1 MTVVADAVDTTPS
14 SPLTPSF
21 TPRPTFQLTRRL
33 VGVSRWPLIL
43 LTAVY
48 AINVSDQ
55 YLLPAMFPLLKEEFG
70 ISDTGLGLLS
80 GSYLLT
86 VTILTVPFGVA
97 ADRYRRTRIIA
108 WGTAAWGM
116 TMVWTGTAR
125 NYASLFA
132 SRMVLG
138 AWDPADNPTSQ
149 SLLADYYPVHQ
160 RSKVMGVYQIGQLA
174 GIFALPLAGAMAQAW
189 GWRATFFFFS
199 LPAFVVA
206 VLAWRLP
213 EPQRGEQDR
222 RHQNLAARTEAKSTF
237 ADTSVRE
244 AYREILRVRTYVA
257 ALVSSTIASLFFG
270 GIGVWTVT
278 FLIRFHDLS
287 LAEATS
293 AISLFAL
300 GGLVG
305 AVLSGYV
312 ADHLTHAGHRAAR
325 VFVAGLARLLTMPLL
340 LVAFWIE
347 NTPLMLTLFT
357 VGALCLTAAQPPLNA
372 ARADV
377 LHPSLRGRGTSLDA
391 VCQSIAGAASP
402 VIFGI
407 LADTYDLRTAFL
419 ILIPLTGVGGLVL
432 LTLGLASYGA
442 DERRVQEQV
451 RREVVEAGDDRGSD
465 DDGGAPSPAVG
476 ERGEPDGDAPVA
488 AGRDVLLEVE
498 DVDFAYGAV
507 QVLFG
512 TNLELPRGGCHAL
525 VGRNGAGK
533 TTLLDTIAGLLEPRS
548 GRIVLDGA
556 EVTGVPPEQRVK
568 LGITLMAG
576 GRSTFPSMTVHDN
589 LWLGAYPFCGD
600 DELVRGRLD
609 AVLDVFPVLRDRLGQ
624 AGGTLSGGEQQM
636 VALARALMAGPELLL
651 IDELSLGLAPV
662 VTTELLRVIRE
673 ITALGTTILMVEQ
686 SVHVALEVA
695 DHVFVMERGQVIP
708 VGRAADLGD
717 GSELGRMM
725 LEGIS

>member
-1 MTVVADAVDTTPS
+1 MTAVVDEAP
-14 SPLTPSF
+14 SPLTPTF

-55 YLLPAMFPLLKEEFG
+55 YLLPAMFPLLKQEFG

-86 VTILTVPFGVA
+86 VTILTVPFGIA

-116 TMVWTGTAR
+116 TMVWTGMAR
-125 NYASLFA
+125 NYGSLFA

-199 LPAFVVA
+199 LPAFAVA

-222 RHQNLAARTEAKSTF
+222 RHQNLEARTEAKSIF
-237 ADTSVRE
+237 ADHSVRQ
-244 AYREILRVRTYVA
+244 AYGEILRVRTYLA

-305 AVLSGYV
+305 AVLSGSV
-312 ADHLTHAGHRAAR
+312 ADFLTHAGHRAAR
-325 VFVAGLARLLTMPLL
+325 VFVAGTARLLTMPLL
-340 LVAFWIE
+340 LLAFWIE

-357 VGALCLTAAQPPLNA
+357 VGAMTLTAAQPPLNA

-407 LADTYDLRTAFL
+407 LADSYDLRTAFL
-419 ILIPLTGVGGLVL
+419 VLIPLTGVAGLVL
-432 LTLGLASYGA
+432 LTLGLASYGR
-442 DERRVQEQV
+442 DERKVEELI
-451 RREVVEAGDDRGSD
+451 RREVGRSD
-465 DDGGAPSPAVG
+465 IAVT
-476 ERGEPDGDAPVA
+476 EPGPDAPVEPE
-488 AGRDVLLEVE
+488 AGQVLLKVE
-498 DVDFAYGAV
+498 DVDVAYGAV

-512 TNLELPRGGCHAL
+512 TNLELPRRGCHAL

-533 TTLLDTIAGLLEPRS
+533 TTLLDTIAGLIEPRA
-548 GRIVLDGA
+548 GRLHLNGA
-556 EVTGVPPEQRVK
+556 EITGVPPEQRVR

-589 LWLGAYPFCGD
+589 LWLGAYPFCND
-600 DELVRGRLD
+600 DRLVQDRLD

-673 ITALGTTILMVEQ
+673 ITALGTTILVVEQ

-695 DHVFVMERGQVIP
+695 DEVFVMERGQVIP
-708 VGRAADLGD
+708 VGKAADLGD
-717 GSELGRMM
+717 GAELGRMM
-725 LEGIS
+725 LDGVT

>member
-1 MTVVADAVDTTPS
+1 MTATLEEAP
-14 SPLTPSF
+14 SPLTPTF

-55 YLLPAMFPLLKEEFG
+55 YLLPAMFPLLKQEFG
-70 ISDTGLGLLS
+70 ISDTGLGVLS

-86 VTILTVPFGVA
+86 VTVLTVPFGIA

-116 TMVWTGTAR
+116 TMVWTGMAR
-125 NYASLFA
+125 NYGSLFA

-206 VLAWRLP
+206 ILAWRLP

-222 RHQNLAARTEAKSTF
+222 RHQNLEARTEAKSMF
-237 ADTSVRE
+237 ADHSVRQ

-278 FLIRFHDLS
+278 FLIRFHDLT
-287 LAEATS
+287 LAESTS

-312 ADHLTHAGHRAAR
+312 ADFLTHAGHRAAR
-325 VFVAGLARLLTMPLL
+325 VFVAGIARLLTMPLL
-340 LVAFWIE
+340 LLAFWIE

-357 VGALCLTAAQPPLNA
+357 VGAMTLTAAQPPLNA

-419 ILIPLTGVGGLVL
+419 VLIPLTGLAGLVL
-432 LTLGLASYGA
+432 LTLGLASYGR
-442 DERRVQEQV
+442 DERRVEDLV
-451 RREVVEAGDDRGSD
+451 RQEAG
-465 DDGGAPSPAVG
+465 
-476 ERGEPDGDAPVA
+476 GEPVAVTEPGPDAPVEPEA
-488 AGRDVLLEVE
+488 SDVLLKVE
-498 DVDFAYGAV
+498 DVDVAYGAV

-512 TNLELPRGGCHAL
+512 ANLELPRGGCHAL

-533 TTLLDTIAGLLEPRS
+533 TTLLDTIAGLIEPRA
-548 GRIVLDGA
+548 GRVHLNGA
-556 EVTGVPPEQRVK
+556 EVTGVPPEQRVR

-589 LWLGAYPFCGD
+589 LWLGAYPFSND
-600 DELVRGRLD
+600 DDLVRSRLD
-609 AVLDVFPVLRDRLGQ
+609 AVLDVFPVLRDRLTQ

-636 VALARALMAGPELLL
+636 VALARALMAGPDLLL

-695 DHVFVMERGQVIP
+695 DEVFVMERGQVIP

-717 GSELGRMM
+717 GAELGRMM
-725 LEGIS
+725 LEGVT

>member
-1 MTVVADAVDTTPS
+1 MTATLDPVEAP
-14 SPLTPSF
+14 SPLTPTF
-21 TPRPTFQLTRRL
+21 TPRPTFQVTRRL

-55 YLLPAMFPLLKEEFG
+55 YLLPAMFPLLKQEFG
-70 ISDTGLGLLS
+70 ISDTGLGILS

-86 VTILTVPFGVA
+86 VTVLTVPFGIA

-116 TMVWTGTAR
+116 TMVWTGMAR
-125 NYASLFA
+125 NYGTLFA

-222 RHQNLAARTEAKSTF
+222 RHQNLEARTEAKSMF
-237 ADTSVRE
+237 SDHSVWQ

-278 FLIRFHDLS
+278 FLIRFHDLT
-287 LAEATS
+287 LAESTS

-312 ADHLTHAGHRAAR
+312 ADYLTHAGHRAAR
-325 VFVAGLARLLTMPLL
+325 VFVAGTARLLTMPLL
-340 LVAFWIE
+340 LLAFWIE

-357 VGALCLTAAQPPLNA
+357 VGAMTLTAAQPPLNA

-377 LHPSLRGRGTSLDA
+377 LHPGLRGRGTSLDA

-407 LADTYDLRTAFL
+407 LADAYDLRTAFL
-419 ILIPLTGVGGLVL
+419 VLIPLTGVAGLVL
-432 LTLGLASYGA
+432 LTLGLASYGR
-442 DERRVQEQV
+442 DERRVEELI
-451 RREVVEAGDDRGSD
+451 RREAGAEPVV
-465 DDGGAPSPAVG
+465 VT
-476 ERGEPDGDAPVA
+476 EPGPDAPVEA
-488 AGRDVLLEVE
+488 DAVAGDVLLEVE
-498 DVDFAYGAV
+498 DIDVAYGAV

-512 TNLELPRGGCHAL
+512 TSLELPRGGCHAL

-533 TTLLDTIAGLLEPRS
+533 TTLLDTIAGLIEPRA
-548 GRIVLDGA
+548 GRLHLNGA
-556 EVTGVPPEQRVK
+556 EITGVPPEQRVR

-589 LWLGAYPFCGD
+589 LWLGAYPFCN
-600 DELVRGRLD
+600 DERLVQDRLD

-695 DHVFVMERGQVIP
+695 DEVFVMERGKVIP

-717 GSELGRMM
+717 GAELGRMM
-725 LEGIS
+725 LDGVVPT